1 MQNSSDKPIRN
12 RNSNSLFQGLI
23 ILGDFIIL
31 NVIIY
36 YLALLLPGFSDKI
49 DERIKVYM
57 LICNTS
63 MVIAEFL
70 IPPIIHLRY
79 LNPIKVITR
88 IFKLTLIQSLLS
100 YIIFRLL
107 FGSGGMFNA
116 ILIHS
121 TILFCAI
128 SSARGIERLTLE
140 WYRKRGGNTRNIIFV
155 GNDPANVMVYK
166 ELINNQAL
174 GYNPIGYYSNGTI
187 EDGLKSMKK
196 LGTLED
202 LYMITSG
209 KKPGDNHPD
218 EIFCSISHDE
228 TILLRSIM
236 KYCDKNI
243 IHFYYVPR
251 ILGSINLGLGS
262 ERLGDFTL
270 YTSHKTPLENT
281 TNMFIKR
288 IFDVVFSS
296 IVCLVLL
303 PFIPIIAII
312 IKLQSPGPIFFS
324 QERTGFNGKTF
335 KCIKFRSMHVNN
347 GSDTVQ
353 TTKNDPRKFP
363 FGNFMRKSNVDELPQ
378 FFNVLRGD
386 MSIVGPRPHM
396 LYHTKRYSDLIDKY
410 MVRHF
415 SKPGITGY
423 AQVTGFRGETKE
435 LWQMEE
441 RVKRDIWYI
450 ENWSFWL
457 DIKIIFQTAVS
468 IIKKDKNAY

>member
-155 GNDPANVMVYK
+155 GNDPANVMV
-166 ELINNQAL
+166 
-174 GYNPIGYYSNGTI
+174 
-187 EDGLKSMKK
+187 
-196 LGTLED
+196 
-202 LYMITSG
+202 
-209 KKPGDNHPD
+209 
-218 EIFCSISHDE
+218 
-228 TILLRSIM
+228 
-236 KYCDKNI
+236 
-243 IHFYYVPR
+243 
-251 ILGSINLGLGS
+251 
-262 ERLGDFTL
+262 
-270 YTSHKTPLENT
+270 
-281 TNMFIKR
+281 
-288 IFDVVFSS
+288 
-296 IVCLVLL
+296 
-303 PFIPIIAII
+303 
-312 IKLQSPGPIFFS
+312 
-324 QERTGFNGKTF
+324 
-335 KCIKFRSMHVNN
+335 
-347 GSDTVQ
+347 
-353 TTKNDPRKFP
+353 
-363 FGNFMRKSNVDELPQ
+363 
-378 FFNVLRGD
+378 
-386 MSIVGPRPHM
+386 
-396 LYHTKRYSDLIDKY
+396 
-410 MVRHF
+410 
-415 SKPGITGY
+415 
-423 AQVTGFRGETKE
+423 
-435 LWQMEE
+435 
-441 RVKRDIWYI
+441 
-450 ENWSFWL
+450 
-457 DIKIIFQTAVS
+457 
-468 IIKKDKNAY
+468 